1 VLHLC
6 ALIIS
11 HNLPSQ
17 VQLLPLSLLL
27 FHKQGLLLLLLLL
40 TLVLLQQLLLPV
52 AGQDGVLVPAEHER
66 QCEGC

>member
-1 VLHLC
+1 LE
-6 ALIIS
+6 
-11 HNLPSQ
+11 
-17 VQLLPLSLLL
+17 
-27 FHKQGLLLLLLLL
+27 LL